1 MSSVLEEEVDVFK
14 IPLPRIPSIVD
25 ELVRGMKPED
35 LERYRTLT
43 KKPKLELSEDEDLVP
58 LGDFIPENTGHETP
72 ENEVSS

>member
-14 IPLPRIPSIVD
+14 MPLPRIPSIVD

-43 KKPKLELSEDEDLVP
+43 KKPKLDLSDDEDLVP
-58 LGDFIPENTGHETP
+58 LGDFMPSHTG
-72 ENEVSS
+72 